1 MQTEKALKGYRRTKD
16 VEGLALLKNKTG
28 DYNGVIRL
36 LLKHNRVSLA
46 LKYALKYEAEK
57 IPIDECFR
65 VSIIASEFFSE
76 KLANPNKLSSSESVA
91 EFERVIEYV
100 SPSEKVNYYK
110 DAGMYEQ
117 ACEVLSQEGKY
128 TEVYRIYKAQAW
140 HQEGVQLARSNRH
153 REEEETF
160 MLLKA
165 SMELSTESAEL
176 SDTTITMLSKKWGQ
190 NTEREIRVGLV
201 YGMGIQNYRM
211 IMTACKFFK
220 AHHNP
225 IAFIAAF
232 NAALELA
239 RYNQQEEKW
248 ESIHLER
255 NESLLD
261 LTLAACKEISNIV
274 NTLKNP
280 DESSSNL
287 SRLIGQIENF
297 YGLEKKQRV
306 INENLCEFYYIPSS
320 SFPWTDSLLSERLR
334 EKANRDADGMLEVEV
349 KDVHRGVRKQLEHF
363 LKKMIVSDKLD
374 LVRHFNE
381 AFRSHRMYQMISE
394 SKGYLSESETRF
406 TKVLNFPQFWKMLN
420 MAFDITCYGYSDIS
434 VHTCV
439 QLVLN
444 TMSPQATCYLPLFMF
459 QIQSDQL
466 AKTLHEM
473 VADVLGRDDSNFNF
487 NEWLKAWRS
496 NCINTKEPARMGDIL
511 KRKSSIENQKPQ
523 HNIQPVYVRTRDRNS
538 QYQHVIL
545 EWIKSCEAFNI
556 EDRVFASCTIAVYNV
571 ISHIAMEKS
580 MWTTLSISN
589 LLNIVTI
596 HSTAILVMYA
606 TSLARM
612 TNMPIVT
619 SILPVSYSTVVDHFH
634 NIISL
639 GSPKLNFFHKCYTE
653 MVRRRDDILNK
664 LLKML
669 HVILKVMLGMHN
681 QACNP
686 LKHAL
691 SSERCLKN
699 HEAQHCLVFVMTLFS
714 NIALLSN
721 LPDGELYAYRL
732 RIFESVKFC
741 TEPKLIK
748 AYERFI
754 TSRTLIGCFGVIR
767 DLLEDSKDTLHA
779 LNVQLHGGVS
789 FSPALLKNI
798 FPRQLIPIPPQLLSH
813 VQRPAGTGVV
823 IRAPQPEP
831 DGTNVEAAEEFANI
845 VSSTP
850 VLAVPELKTL
860 ESVEADDKDFEIPE
874 DQTASKS
881 VQLQTKDPMVD
892 EETLFCRVCVCQLR
906 IDSQKTD
913 EATTIPDSSDTET
926 YSQHCRSESHL
937 KNTEIYKLF
946 QEEVEDFYGPRKRAL
961 LELEPKCAELNSVLR
976 KPDLTS
982 WINTLQHEIKGSDST
997 IKQVHDSAQWREGK
1011 TLLRDIL
1018 DKLQSLEMKTKQV
1031 IEKAEEEK
1039 VKLKKAK
1046 EEQRK
1051 KAKEEEEEEE
1061 REDAY
1066 LEDDDEVILNAP
1078 GKSGLKSKERKRKV
1092 KQQRKCSK
1100 LK

>member
-1 MQTEKALKGYRRTKD
+1 M
-16 VEGLALLKNKTG
+16 EGLALLKNKTG

-46 LKYALKYEAEK
+46 LKYASKYEAEK

-91 EFERVIEYV
+91 EFERVMEYV
-100 SPSEKVNYYK
+100 SPSEKVSYYK

-165 SMELSTESAEL
+165 SMELSSESGEL
-176 SDTTITMLSKKWGQ
+176 SDTTITMLSKKWGSK
-190 NTEREIRVGLV
+190 TEREVRVGLV

-220 AHHNP
+220 TRHNP

-232 NAALELA
+232 NAALA
-239 RYNQQEEKW
+239 PAKYNQQEEKW
-248 ESIHLER
+248 ENIHLER

-261 LTLAACKEISNIV
+261 LTLAACKEISNII

-297 YGLEKKQRV
+297 YGLEKKHRV
-306 INENLCEFYYIPSS
+306 VNESLCEFYCIPSS

-334 EKANRDADGMLEVEV
+334 EKANRDADGMLEVEA
-349 KDVHRGVRKQLEHF
+349 KEVHRGVRKQLEHF

-374 LVRHFNE
+374 MVRRFKE
-381 AFRSHRMYQMISE
+381 AFRSHRMYQLIVE
-394 SKGYLSESETRF
+394 SKGYLPESETRF

-420 MAFDITCYGYSDIS
+420 MAFDITRYGDPEIS

-444 TMSPQATCYLPLFMF
+444 TMSPQAICYLPPSTVT
-459 QIQSDQL
+459 IQSDQL

-473 VADVLGRDDSNFNF
+473 VADVLRKDDSVFNF
-487 NEWLKAWRS
+487 DEWLYAWRI
-496 NCINTKEPARMGDIL
+496 NCINTKEPSRMEDIL
-511 KRKSSIENQKPQ
+511 KRKSYIENQKPQ
-523 HNIQPVYVRTRDRNS
+523 HHIQPVYVRTRDRNS

-545 EWIKSCEAFNI
+545 EWLKSCGAFKASRI
-556 EDRVFASCTIAVYNV
+556 FKSCTITVCNV
-571 ISHIAMEKS
+571 LSHIAAERS

-589 LLNIVTI
+589 LLNITTI
-596 HSTAILVMYA
+596 HGTAILIMYA
-606 TSLARM
+606 TCLAHM
-612 TNMPIVT
+612 SNVPVTMSVYMP
-619 SILPVSYSTVVDHFH
+619 LSYKTVVDHFH
-634 NIISL
+634 NINSL
-639 GSPKLNFFHKCYTE
+639 GRSDFDFSLTCYREIIT
-653 MVRRRDDILNK
+653 RRRDDIFNK
-664 LLKML
+664 LLAML
-669 HVILKVMLGMHN
+669 QVILKVMLGMHN

-686 LKHAL
+686 LRYAL

-714 NIALLSN
+714 NLALLSN

-732 RIFESVKFC
+732 RIFESLKFC
-741 TEPKLIK
+741 TEPKLK
-748 AYERFI
+748 EACERFV

-767 DLLEDSKDTLHA
+767 DLLDASKDSLLA
-779 LNVQLHGGVS
+779 LNVQLHVHGGVS
-789 FSPALLKNI
+789 FSPASLNSI
-798 FPRQLIPIPPQLLSH
+798 YPRQLFPIPVHLLSH
-813 VQRPAGTGVV
+813 RPAPVSM
-823 IRAPQPEP
+823 RAPEPEP
-831 DGTNVEAAEEFANI
+831 QAIPPSIEVPKELATHPSA
-845 VSSTP
+845 P
-850 VLAVPELKTL
+850 VLDSPTVPELKTL
-860 ESVEADDKDFEIPE
+860 VSVEADDDDDE
-874 DQTASKS
+874 DQSGS
-881 VQLQTKDPMVD
+881 QMPIERDPMVD
-892 EETLFCRVCVCQLR
+892 ETLLCRVCVRQLR
-906 IDSQKTD
+906 MDSQDAEETSKD
-913 EATTIPDSSDTET
+913 GDTEP

-937 KNTEIYKLF
+937 KNIEIYRLF
-946 QEEVEDFYGPRKRAL
+946 QEEVEDFYEPRKRAL
-961 LELEPKCAELNSVLR
+961 LELEPKCVELNSVLH
-976 KPDLTS
+976 KS
-982 WINTLQHEIKGSDST
+982 YIGSCISTLQREIKEGDST
-997 IKQVHDSAQWREGK
+997 IKRVRGSAQWREGK

-1031 IEKAEEEK
+1031 IEKAEEEE
-1039 VKLKKAK
+1039 VKLKKTK
-1046 EEQRK
+1046 EKQRK
-1051 KAKEEEEEEE
+1051 KAEEEEEEEE

-1078 GKSGLKSKERKRKV
+1078 AKSGHKSKQHKRKV
-1092 KQQRKCSK
+1092 KQQKKRAK